1 MSKDFWLSNIESQSI
16 VTWRGL
22 AFENVCFNHIPQ
34 IKKALG
40 ISGVSTKEFAWS
52 KRREE
57 EETGTQIDMVIERK
71 DNIVNMCEMKF
82 YGSEVSVDKTY
93 DLVLWNRVLLLSK
106 YISPKMSVCS
116 VLIITF
122 GLKHNEY
129 SGDFYKVITMDDL
142 FDSR

>member
-71 DNIVNMCEMKF
+71 DKYRQYVRDEI
-82 YGSEVSVDKTY
+82 
-93 DLVLWNRVLLLSK
+93 LWQ
-106 YISPKMSVCS
+106 
-116 VLIITF
+116 
-122 GLKHNEY
+122 
-129 SGDFYKVITMDDL
+129 
-142 FDSR
+142 